1 MQTITRK
8 EIQRIASLSQRKER
22 ELQGR
27 FKVEG
32 FKIIGDLL
40 LRGFPFAF
48 VYSCLED
55 HTMEDRCLKNGT
67 AWIKISD
74 KELAAM
80 SSLQTPQGMLAIA
93 PITDSAQEKE
103 IQFPAIALEGIQ
115 DPGNV
120 GTIIRIAD
128 WFGIKHILA
137 DKSCAD
143 LYNPKVLQASM
154 GSFCN
159 ISWHSSDHLAG
170 SIAQFKRQ
178 YPTLRVLAT
187 SLSGKPLV
195 RQSRDPF
202 LLCMGN
208 ESKGLSE
215 EMLGLATELYLIPG
229 DRERFAESL
238 NVGIACGIACASL
251 SGSEPVG

>member
-8 EIQRIASLSQRKER
+8 EIQRIAALSQRRER

-32 FKIIGDLL
+32 MKIIGDLL
-40 LRGFPFAF
+40 LRNFPFDF

-55 HTMEDRCLKNGT
+55 DSMQERCLKNGST
-67 AWIKISD
+67 WIKISE

-93 PITDSAQEKE
+93 PIADTKSQKE
-103 IQFPAIALEGIQ
+103 IAFPAIALEGIQ
-115 DPGNV
+115 DPGNM

-128 WFGIKHILA
+128 WFGIRHILA
-137 DKSCAD
+137 DRSCAD

-159 ISWHSSDHLAG
+159 IIWHPSDHLAQ
-170 SIAQFKRQ
+170 SIAQFKEQ
-178 YPTLRVLAT
+178 HPTLRVLAT
-187 SLSGKPLV
+187 SLSGKRLV
-195 RQSRDPF
+195 RKSRDPF

-208 ESKGLSE
+208 ESKGLSDE
-215 EMLGLATELYLIPG
+215 VLNLATELYLIPG
-229 DRERFAESL
+229 ERLRFAESL

-251 SGSEPVG
+251 TNL

>member
-8 EIQRIASLSQRKER
+8 EIQRIASLSQRRER
-22 ELQGR
+22 ESQGR

-32 FKIIGDLL
+32 IKIIGDLL
-40 LRGFPFAF
+40 LRDFPFAY

-55 HTMEDRCLKNGT
+55 NTMEEKCLRNGT
-67 AWIKISD
+67 KWIIISE

-93 PITDSAQEKE
+93 PIAGSAKEKKIE
-103 IQFPAIALEGIQ
+103 FPAIALEGIQ
-115 DPGNV
+115 DPGNM

-159 ISWHSSDHLAG
+159 ISWHSFDHLAG
-170 SIAQFKRQ
+170 SIAQFKSQ
-178 YPTLRVLAT
+178 YPSLRVLAT
-187 SLSGKPLV
+187 SLSGKPIL
-195 RQSRDPF
+195 RKSQEPF

-208 ESKGLSE
+208 ESKGLSKE
-215 EMLGLATELYLIPG
+215 VLELATEFYLIPG
-229 DRERFAESL
+229 DKSRFAESL

-251 SGSEPVG
+251 SASETVG